1 MSARPALRHLTHR
14 LAQLAQVYRVES
26 AVADASKTSS
36 VPGNGPGAR
45 QTDPAVAIHDVAQ
58 LSKIEGQRLAR
69 FDRFREFE
77 TTVRDLEELYG
88 LVHDDPAGGISESD
102 LVDDIHATTA
112 QIEDAVVAHTMTDH
126 LSPSPCLLTI
136 TAGAGGADSAD
147 WSHMLASMYEHHA
160 HLHGLTAT
168 ILDQSDR
175 TSVLE
180 VAGGGTSWIARFP
193 YGAYKHETGVHRL
206 VRLSPF
212 DAKHARHTSFAAVAV
227 EPIGAGN
234 GEGEVK
240 VDMADV
246 DVQVFRA
253 SGKGGQHVNKTESA
267 VRLVHKPTGLV
278 AQSQHDRS
286 QHRNKATAL
295 RLLQYK
301 LMQLQKQ
308 QRDKEKT
315 DQYAK
320 TAKNAF
326 GSQIRSYVL
335 HPYQMVKDHATGYS
349 TTNAQAVLDGDAI
362 LDEFLFESLVARSA
376 AAENTS

>member
-1 MSARPALRHLTHR
+1 MM
-14 LAQLAQVYRVES
+14 
-26 AVADASKTSS
+26 
-36 VPGNGPGAR
+36 
-45 QTDPAVAIHDVAQ
+45 IHDAALV
-58 LSKIEGQRLAR
+58 SKLEGQRLAR
-69 FDRFREFE
+69 LDRFREFD

-88 LVHDDPAGGISESD
+88 LAHDDPTGGIAESD
-102 LVDDIHATTA
+102 LVDDILATTA
-112 QIEDAVVAHTMTDH
+112 QIEDAVVAHTMTDPT
-126 LSPSPCLLTI
+126 SPSSCLVTI

-147 WSHMLASMYEHHA
+147 WAHMLASMYEHHA
-160 HLHGLTAT
+160 HLHGLAAT

-180 VAGGGTSWIARFP
+180 LAPGHGGTSWIARFP
-193 YGAYKHETGVHRL
+193 YGAYKHESGVHRL

-227 EPIGAGN
+227 EPVGGA
-234 GEGEVK
+234 EVEEVK
-240 VDMADV
+240 VDMGDV
-246 DVQVFRA
+246 EVQVFRA

-376 AAENTS
+376 AENTS